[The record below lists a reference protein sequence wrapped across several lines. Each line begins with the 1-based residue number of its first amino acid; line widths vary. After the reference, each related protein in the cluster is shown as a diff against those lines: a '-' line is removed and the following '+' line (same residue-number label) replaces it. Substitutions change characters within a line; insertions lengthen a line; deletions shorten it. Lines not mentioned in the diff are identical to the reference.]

1 MVPLSAPMRPNQEEP
16 LAQPWRFC
24 AAQSTRAPC
33 TALRMQNTAC
43 QPVTEEPWHLQSYNE
58 RLWGF
63 LVEEK
68 SKVFHVN
75 AHCGMCEH
83 FPSQVFGRILGSSS
97 KGNAF
102 SYSIQTVR
110 KFFKMCFIWYFRYC
124 RKACMLMHPLG
135 KDAHFCNRIYKVD
148 SARFVSERERSRCC
162 WAIRHHRDLQC
173 KMVSIFPHL
182 LRTDLP

>member
-1 MVPLSAPMRPNQEEP
+1 MVPLSAQMRPNQEEP
-16 LAQPWRFC
+16 PAQPWRFC

-33 TALRMQNTAC
+33 TDLSMQNTTS
-43 QPVTEEPWHLQSYNE
+43 QPVTEEPWHLQSCNE

-102 SYSIQTVR
+102 SYSIQTIR
-110 KFFKMCFIWYFRYC
+110 KKNFKCASFGISDIVGKRACLCTLWGKMPISVIGFIKLTLPALYPR
-124 RKACMLMHPLG
+124 G
-135 KDAHFCNRIYKVD
+135 KEADA
-148 SARFVSERERSRCC
+148 AGRSGTTG
-162 WAIRHHRDLQC
+162 
-173 KMVSIFPHL
+173 IF
-182 LRTDLP
+182 TSV